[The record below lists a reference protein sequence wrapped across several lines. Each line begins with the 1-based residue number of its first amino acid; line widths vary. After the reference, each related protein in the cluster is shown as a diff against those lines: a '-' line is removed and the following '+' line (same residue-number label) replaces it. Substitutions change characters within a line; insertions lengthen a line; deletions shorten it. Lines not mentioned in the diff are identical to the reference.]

1 MSTQTNSLDQLV
13 HDLLEHSLIM
23 NEYKQQNKMIET
35 DKYIKLMDGY
45 LELAKEYRKQVEGMQ
60 EIFSEVDKLGGRK

>member
-23 NEYKQQNKMIET
+23 NEYKQQNKMIEVGE
-35 DKYIKLMDGY
+35 YIKLLDGY
-45 LELAKEYRKQVEGMQ
+45 LELAKTHRDQVIGMQ
-60 EIFSEVDKLGGRK
+60 DIFSEVDKLGGAK